1 LSDILNKATTRED
14 ADIKSFLQEGLMMKD
29 FKHHHV
35 LTLIGVCFE
44 DEGSPMVVL
53 PYMQNGDLLS
63 YIRDEKNMPTVKNLL
78 TFAIEIAKG
87 IRNSIFRFDF
97 QF

>member
-1 LSDILNKATTRED
+1 MNIE
-14 ADIKSFLQEGLMMKD
+14 SFLQEGLMMKD

-44 DEGSPMVVL
+44 EDGSPIVVL

-63 YIRDEKNMPTVKNLL
+63 YIREETNMLTVKNLL
-78 TFAIEIAKG
+78 TFAIEIAQG
-87 IRNSIFRFDF
+87 IQLSFSSFMSIWF
-97 QF
+97 